1 MILAIETIILCI
13 IFFLLC
19 FGGTGTD
26 DKNLKSY
33 SSYPDKVQNQ
43 IKEIIEYQGRFK
55 ESNKIIVFISNFL
68 LFLPLFFILG
78 LFIRE
83 NNFYYIKTNYP
94 VTPRQKRSRC
104 RSNRGIIDSPTPL
117 FTPFCRFRSVSYTH
131 LPVYPAGYGQPA
143 AVNCPVRF
151 SALPVPSY
159 LSSFLFRWPLPLLP
173 TYFKLSWIKGARK

>member
-83 NNFYYIKTNYP
+83 NNFYHNLFCLNIIGQSLNIFDLL
-94 VTPRQKRSRC
+94 
-104 RSNRGIIDSPTPL
+104 IIDLLWWRNTKRIRFMYITVKMYPCSGGTDTGSPEL
-117 FTPFCRFRSVSYTH
+117 
-131 LPVYPAGYGQPA
+131 
-143 AVNCPVRF
+143 
-151 SALPVPSY
+151 
-159 LSSFLFRWPLPLLP
+159 
-173 TYFKLSWIKGARK
+173 

>member
-83 NNFYYIKTNYP
+83 NYFYHNFICLNIIG
-94 VTPRQKRSRC
+94 QSL
-104 RSNRGIIDSPTPL
+104 NIFDLLIIDLLWWRNTKRIR
-117 FTPFCRFRSVSYTH
+117 FTKIPEKELYQNPQKHIQSFIRGFILYMIN
-131 LPVYPAGYGQPA
+131 AIIEGYI
-143 AVNCPVRF
+143 
-151 SALPVPSY
+151 
-159 LSSFLFRWPLPLLP
+159 
-173 TYFKLSWIKGARK
+173 FKLF